1 MLFYKLLA
9 ILLEYPT
16 LETCAHYGE
25 LRETVDELALDE
37 TEKQVLRDFIDWCSQ
52 QRPTQLQAK
61 YVETFDLT
69 PDHCLYLT
77 HHLYE
82 EQDAERGATLATLK
96 EFFRHQGFAVEGGEL
111 PDYLPLI
118 LEFVSQSDQAENLD
132 VAKSLLEQSAPAM
145 SEVATRMVAHDI
157 AWAPLLKLL
166 EQNLDPQRHATLA
179 AA

>member
-9 ILLEYPT
+9 VLLEYPSM
-16 LETCAHYGE
+16 ETCAHFGE
-25 LRETVDELALDE
+25 LRETVDELALDDA
-37 TEKQVLRDFIDWCSQ
+37 EKQTLQDFIDWCSQ
-52 QRPTQLQAK
+52 QSPTQLQAK

-69 PDHCLYLT
+69 PDHCLCLT

-82 EQDAERGATLATLK
+82 EEDAERGATLATLK
-96 EFFRHQGFAVEGGEL
+96 EFFRHQGFEVEGGEL

-118 LEFVSQSDQAENLD
+118 LEFVSQSDD
-132 VAKSLLEQSAPAM
+132 MVVAKSLLEQSAPAM
-145 SEVATRMVAHDI
+145 SEVATRMVAHEI

>member
-1 MLFYKLLA
+1 MIFYKLLA
-9 ILLEYPT
+9 VLLDYPSMDV
-16 LETCAHYGE
+16 CAHFDD
-25 LRETVDELALDE
+25 LRQSVDEMALDD
-37 TEKQVLRDFIDWCSQ
+37 TEKQTLRDFINWCSE

-77 HHLYE
+77 YHLYE
-82 EQDAERGATLATLK
+82 EEDAERGSTLATLK
-96 EFFRHQGFAVEGGEL
+96 EFFRHQGFEIEGGEL

-118 LEFVSQSDQAENLD
+118 LEFVSQTDDLV
-132 VAKSLLEQSAPAM
+132 VAKSLLEQSAPSM

>member
-1 MLFYKLLA
+1 
-9 ILLEYPT
+9 
-16 LETCAHYGE
+16 
-25 LRETVDELALDE
+25 
-37 TEKQVLRDFIDWCSQ
+37 
-52 QRPTQLQAK
+52 
-61 YVETFDLT
+61 
-69 PDHCLYLT
+69 
-77 HHLYE
+77 
-82 EQDAERGATLATLK
+82 AERGATLATLK
-96 EFFRHQGFAVEGGEL
+96 EFFRHQGFEVEGGEL

-118 LEFVSQSDQAENLD
+118 LEFVSQCDQTDLD

>member
-9 ILLEYPT
+9 VLLEYPSV
-16 LETCAHYGE
+16 ETCAHFGE
-25 LRETVDELALDE
+25 LRTTVDQLALDDAD
-37 TEKQVLRDFIDWCSQ
+37 KQVLRQFIDWCSNQ
-52 QRPTQLQAK
+52 SSTQLQAK

-82 EQDAERGATLATLK
+82 EEDAERGATLATLK
-96 EFFRHQGFAVEGGEL
+96 EFFRHQGFEVKGGEL

-118 LEFVSQSDQAENLD
+118 LELVSQCDPSDLD

-145 SEVATRMVAHDI
+145 SEVATRLVAHNL

-166 EQNLDPQRHATLA
+166 EQNLDPQRHVMRAVS
-179 AA
+179 